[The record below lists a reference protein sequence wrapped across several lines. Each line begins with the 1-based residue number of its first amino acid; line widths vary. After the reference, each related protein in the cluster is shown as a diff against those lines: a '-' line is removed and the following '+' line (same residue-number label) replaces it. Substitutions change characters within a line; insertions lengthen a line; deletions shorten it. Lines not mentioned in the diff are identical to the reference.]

1 MVMRKEQDADR
12 ETDMKFQ
19 EIRDIL
25 DEIEALGPWLKGT
38 ILEGKFNKYTKKD
51 GSVSTYKTSS
61 ILQYSVGPGERKS
74 LRVTPEREPA
84 IIEMLKSGERYQ
96 KLKGRYEA
104 LSAELALSSKKK
116 LIPALLPVRMDNLQG
131 VIDDLAR
138 EVAGNGLA
146 ESISGVEDR
155 IVEAVRSDMRRVMS
169 DALGLVGRA
178 TPFGAPSQYREKT
191 ICTYFGYVSF
201 DCAYYA
207 PDPSRMCR
215 QMRRRL
221 DRERAKGMKR
231 LDKDGDYPRK
241 GGADCA
247 YPALAALGERDGM
260 TPSFADAMQR
270 MGVVAGSFAEGS
282 AMIKLML
289 GVDMPT
295 STFRRKMLLAGERAA
310 RDQEFPLFRIL
321 SPYFPAWLLA
331 STTETTPT
339 MYIMMDG
346 TGVPC
351 VEKDTKN
358 SKGRGPDGRAGTRE
372 VKVGIV
378 GTYRRLDKKGRPVRD
393 PGCETHIVSAKTASE
408 FGVLLRRHANSRG
421 YGKAGLRVQIIGDG
435 ADWIIGI
442 VRNAFPDSSVIFT
455 NDFYHACEYLHSFIS
470 MVEQPERVEK
480 AYHTAK
486 STLKRR
492 GADKLLRHLRNKYSH
507 IAPGSE
513 AWSKIEYI
521 EKRTEYMRYGEFIER
536 GLFIGSGPVEA
547 ACRTDVVRRCKQAGM
562 HWRLKN
568 AAAMSALVARFR
580 SHLPAA

>member
-1 MVMRKEQDADR
+1 MGNLQEVLDGLTRKVAENGLT
-12 ETDMKFQ
+12 E
-19 EIRDIL
+19 
-25 DEIEALGPWLKGT
+25 
-38 ILEGKFNKYTKKD
+38 
-51 GSVSTYKTSS
+51 SVS
-61 ILQYSVGPGERKS
+61 
-74 LRVTPEREPA
+74 
-84 IIEMLKSGERYQ
+84 
-96 KLKGRYEA
+96 
-104 LSAELALSSKKK
+104 
-116 LIPALLPVRMDNLQG
+116 RM
-131 VIDDLAR
+131 
-138 EVAGNGLA
+138 
-146 ESISGVEDR
+146 EDR
-155 IVEAVRSDMRRVMS
+155 IVEAARADMRRVMS
-169 DALGLVGRA
+169 EALGLIGRA

-191 ICTYFGYVSF
+191 VCTRFGYVSF
-201 DCAYYA
+201 NCAYYA

-231 LDKDGDYPRK
+231 LSKGGEYPRK

-295 STFRRKMLLAGERAA
+295 STFRRKMLLAGERAIQK
-310 RDQEFPLFRIL
+310 QEFPLLRIL
-321 SPYFPAWLLA
+321 LPYFPAWLLA
-331 STTETTPT
+331 RTIETTPT

-372 VKVGIV
+372 LKVGIV

-393 PGCETHIVSAKTASE
+393 PDCETHIVSAKTATE

-435 ADWIIGI
+435 ADWIIGV
-442 VRNAFPDSSVIFT
+442 VRNAFPSSSVIFT
-455 NDFYHACEYLHSFIS
+455 NDFYHACEYLHGFIS
-470 MVEQPERVEK
+470 AAETSGDVTK
-480 AYHTAK
+480 AYNKAK
-486 STLKRR
+486 SILRR
-492 GADKLLRHLRNKYSH
+492 YGAETLLRHLRKKYAR
-507 IAPGSE
+507 IETEDEIWA
-513 AWSKIEYI
+513 KIEYI
-521 EKRTEYMRYGEFIER
+521 EKRAQYMRYGELIKQ

-547 ACRTDVVRRCKQAGM
+547 ACRTDVVKRCKQAGM

-568 AAAMSALVARFR
+568 AAAICALAARFR